1 MTPLTRRG
9 FTSEHNVTDNLA
21 SQRVATIAAANRT
34 STWYID
40 LNQASRQY
48 VSVIGNESAQVYDL
62 NGDDETHL
70 NDYGSL
76 VFGSMVADLI
86 LGHPPVV
93 GDVHWRPSRD
103 NCLVP
108 WIRPNQTLTHE
119 IWSGV
124 PTT

>member
-1 MTPLTRRG
+1 M
-9 FTSEHNVTDNLA
+9 
-21 SQRVATIAAANRT
+21 
-34 STWYID
+34 
-40 LNQASRQY
+40 
-48 VSVIGNESAQVYDL
+48 YDL

-76 VFGSMVADLI
+76 VFGNMVVDLI
-86 LGHPPVV
+86 LGHPPVI
-93 GDVHWRPSRD
+93 GDVNWRPSRH

-108 WIRPNQTLTHE
+108 WIKPNHTLTHE